1 MTRRNVFPDHR
12 LVWYL
17 TRGTLL
23 GGGFGAL
30 LGLLLV
36 LFNSGMGDGGSDPS
50 AMIADD
56 VRSVIPGVVGW
67 AILGFVFGLLWW
79 LLGERRRRPP
89 S

>member
-1 MTRRNVFPDHR
+1 MTRNNVFPDQP

-17 TRGTLL
+17 ITGTLL

-36 LFNSGMGDGGSDPS
+36 LFISGMGDGGSDPS

-79 LLGERRRRPP
+79 LLGKRLRRPP